1 MTLRVPASLRLTV
14 PLIVLGFAAVLSAIN
29 VLYHVPRAEQAVED
43 DVSKR
48 VAQEMSR
55 LQSTL
60 EYLLLKGDIEVAQRE
75 IAVLAH
81 NHDYIVVVLTN
92 DENEVIA
99 ATRRAWLERP
109 IADVL
114 PKFDPA
120 EAAAA
125 IRERRGRLAVNAAD
139 NAVHGYAGILMGSQ
153 REEVRPSRAG
163 SLFLA
168 YDLLRPKSEARAQVL
183 QQSLYWA
190 GWVTALALLMWLLFH
205 FLLTRRTARLVHAAE
220 QLAAGNLAARSG
232 LQGRDE
238 LARLGLAFDA
248 MAVEV
253 AQTQTRLRR
262 DLEARIEIQRAL
274 EDSEEQYRSMFDA
287 SIDGLVLW
295 NATGQIV
302 DINPAMSR
310 ICGFDEP
317 AAAHTSSRR
326 VLNPTSHPDLHRAVM
341 SGEPWHGEI
350 SDVRRGGAPLELE
363 VHAVPMH
370 YRGKPHVLTIARDI
384 TEKKNA
390 AAELVRQRETLHQR
404 EKLAALGSLLA
415 GVSHELNNPLSVVVV
430 RAVLLEE
437 QGAPGIR
444 VAAERIRTAAERCA
458 RIVRTFLAMARQQK
472 PEPGPVAV
480 NDVVSA
486 ALDITGYAVRTSA
499 IDVALDL
506 ADDIPCILADEDQLH
521 QVMLNL
527 IINAQQALQG
537 CPLPRSIRI
546 ATRFDA
552 SAAGIRITVA
562 DSGPGIPESLRARI
576 FEPYFTTKPIGVGTG
591 VGLAV
596 SAGIVEA
603 HGGALSVHC
612 PPDGGTVFTIALPFR
627 AADAA
632 GDDPVGAA
640 CAESIARTVLVV
652 DDEAEVREVLR
663 EILSS
668 AQHRVE
674 TASSG
679 REALLRLEA
688 RHYDVVL
695 TDIRMPDMDGLTLF
709 EEVKRRWP
717 ERAARVVFVTGD
729 TLSEALRELA
739 DSGRC
744 AILEKPF
751 APGDV
756 RRAVTEV
763 VTTRE
768 KAARSQ
774 QRG

>member
-1 MTLRVPASLRLTV
+1 VTVRVPASLRLTV
-14 PLIVLGFAAVLSAIN
+14 PLIVLGFAAVLSAVN
-29 VLYHVPRAEQAVED
+29 VLYHVPRAERAVEE

-60 EYLLLKGDIEVAQRE
+60 EYLILKGDIEVAQRE

-81 NHDYIVVVLTN
+81 NHDYIFVVLTN

-109 IADVL
+109 IMDVV
-114 PKFDPA
+114 PAFDPV

-125 IRERRGRLAVNAAD
+125 IGGRRARLAVNAAE
-139 NAVHGYAGILMGSQ
+139 NAVHGYAGILVGSQ

-163 SLFLA
+163 TLFVA
-168 YDLLRPKSEARAQVL
+168 YDLVRPKSEARAQVM

-190 GWVTALALLMWLLFH
+190 GWVTALAMVMWLVFH
-205 FLLTRRTARLVHAAE
+205 FLLTRRTARLVQAAE
-220 QLAAGNLAARSG
+220 EFAAGNLQARSG
-232 LQGRDE
+232 LHGRDE
-238 LARLGLAFDA
+238 LARLGRAFDA
-248 MAVEV
+248 MAAEV
-253 AQTQTRLRR
+253 AETQMRLRR
-262 DLEARIEIQRAL
+262 DIEERIEIQRAL

-295 NATGQIV
+295 SAAGKIV

-310 ICGFDEP
+310 ICGYDEP
-317 AAAHTSSRR
+317 AAAHSSSRR
-326 VLNPTSHPDLHRAVM
+326 VLNPASHPDLHRAVM
-341 SGEPWHGEI
+341 RGEPWHGEI
-350 SDVRRGGAPLELE
+350 SDVRRDGSPLELE
-363 VHAVPMH
+363 VHAVPMQ
-370 YRGKPHVLTIARDI
+370 YRGKPHVLTITRDI
-384 TEKKNA
+384 TEKKAA
-390 AAELVRQRETLHQR
+390 AAELARQREALHQR

-415 GVSHELNNPLSVVVV
+415 GVSHELNNPLSVVVA

-437 QGAPGIR
+437 QGPPGTR
-444 VAAERIRTAAERCA
+444 LAAERIRTAAERCA

-480 NDVVSA
+480 NEVVAA

-499 IDVALDL
+499 IDVEVDL
-506 ADDIPCILADEDQLH
+506 AADIPVILADEDQLH

-552 SAAGIRITVA
+552 AAGVIRISVA
-562 DSGPGIPESLRARI
+562 DNGPGIPESVRARI
-576 FEPYFTTKPIGVGTG
+576 FEPYFTTKPVGVGTG

-603 HGGALSVHC
+603 HGGSLSVEC
-612 PPDGGTVFTIALPFR
+612 PREGGTLFTIVLPFR
-627 AADAA
+627 PVDAVDDAA
-632 GDDPVGAA
+632 GVAVRD
-640 CAESIARTVLVV
+640 ESRQRTILVV
-652 DDEAEVREVLR
+652 DDEAEVREVLG
-663 EILSS
+663 EILAS
-668 AQHRVE
+668 AEHLVE

-679 REALLRLEA
+679 REALARLES
-688 RHYDVVL
+688 RPYDVVL
-695 TDIRMPDMDGLTLF
+695 TDVRMPDMDGLTLF
-709 EEVKRRWP
+709 EEIKRRWP
-717 ERAARVVFVTGD
+717 ERAGRVVFVTGD
-729 TLSEALRELA
+729 TLSETLRELA

-751 APGDV
+751 APDDV
-756 RRAVTEV
+756 RRVVTEV
-763 VTTRE
+763 
-768 KAARSQ
+768 ARTSEYILRSVR
-774 QRG
+774 RG

>member
-1 MTLRVPASLRLTV
+1 VTLRVPASLRLTV

-43 DVSKR
+43 DISKR
-48 VAQEMSR
+48 MAQEMSR

-60 EYLLLKGDIEVAQRE
+60 EYLLLKGDTEVAQRE

-81 NHDYIVVVLTN
+81 NHDYIYVVLTN

-99 ATRRAWLERP
+99 ATRRAWLGRP

-114 PKFDPA
+114 PKFDPTQ
-120 EAAAA
+120 AAAA
-125 IRERRGRLAVNAAD
+125 IRERRGRISVSAAD
-139 NAVHGYAGILMGSQ
+139 NALHGYAGILVGSQ

-163 SLFLA
+163 ALFLA
-168 YDLLRPKSEARAQVL
+168 HDLLRPKSEARAQVM

-190 GWVTALALLMWLLFH
+190 GWVTALAMVMWLVFH

-220 QLAAGNLAARSG
+220 QLAAGNLEARSN
-232 LQGRDE
+232 LQGADE
-238 LARLGLAFDA
+238 LARLGRAFDA
-248 MAVEV
+248 MAAEV
-253 AQTQTRLRR
+253 AETQTRLRR
-262 DLEARIEIQRAL
+262 DIEQRIEFQRAL

-295 NATGQIV
+295 SAAGEIV
-302 DINPAMSR
+302 DVNPAMSR
-310 ICGFDEP
+310 IYGYDEAAPIESFPP
-317 AAAHTSSRR
+317 AFLDPA
-326 VLNPTSHPDLHRAVM
+326 PHPELHRALT
-341 SGEPWHGEI
+341 SGESWHGEI
-350 SDVRRGGAPLELE
+350 ADVRRNGAPLVLE

-390 AAELVRQRETLHQR
+390 AAELARQRETLHQR

-415 GVSHELNNPLSVVVV
+415 GVSHELNNPLSVVVA
-430 RAVLLEE
+430 RAVMLEE
-437 QGAPGIR
+437 QGPPATR

-472 PEPGPVAV
+472 PEPGPVAI
-480 NDVVSA
+480 NEVVAA

-499 IDVALDL
+499 IDVEVDL
-506 ADDIPCILADEDQLH
+506 ADGIPCILADEDQLH

-527 IINAQQALQG
+527 IINAQQALQD
-537 CPLPRSIRI
+537 CPLPRSLRI

-552 SAAGIRITVA
+552 AADAIRITVA
-562 DSGPGIPESLRARI
+562 DNGPGIPEGLRARI
-576 FEPYFTTKPIGVGTG
+576 FEPYFTTKPVGVGTG

-596 SAGIVEA
+596 SAGIAEA
-603 HGGALSVHC
+603 HGGALSVDC
-612 PPDGGTVFTIALPFR
+612 PPEGGSVFTIALPFR

-632 GDDPVGAA
+632 DGGAVGAVF
-640 CAESIARTVLVV
+640 AESAQRTVLVV
-652 DDEAEVREVLR
+652 DDEAEVRDVLR
-663 EILSS
+663 EILAS
-668 AQHRVE
+668 AQHWVE
-674 TASSG
+674 TAASG
-679 REALLRLEA
+679 REALTHLE
-688 RHYDVVL
+688 RQHYDVVL

-709 EEVKRRWP
+709 EEIKRRWP
-717 ERAARVVFVTGD
+717 ERAGRVVFVTGD
-729 TLSEALRELA
+729 TLSEALRELT

-756 RRAVTEV
+756 RRVVAEV
-763 VTTRE
+763 VTTPE
-768 KAARSQ
+768 TAVRSRR
-774 QRG
+774 RG